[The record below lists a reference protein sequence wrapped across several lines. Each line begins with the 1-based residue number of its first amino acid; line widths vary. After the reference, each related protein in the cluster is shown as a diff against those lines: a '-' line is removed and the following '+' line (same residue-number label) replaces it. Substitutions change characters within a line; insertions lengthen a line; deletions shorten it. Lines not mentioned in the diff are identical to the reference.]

1 MRHLLLVFLVLTS
14 LSCSRMSVRS
24 EGSAPTAG
32 GSSSGSS
39 AATKG
44 SSSPAAPT
52 GHSYVPR
59 GTDYGTAPEIIAFG
73 SCANQDAPQPIWKSV
88 IASEPELFLMMGD
101 NVYASKPEQQP
112 IAEQYRK
119 LDQLPEY
126 REAREKIPF
135 MAIWD
140 DHDMGTND
148 GGADSP
154 TRLIAQRDFLNYW
167 TYVKNSMPVNQ
178 DGLYHAKLMGG
189 LVTGRR
195 RKVSK
200 GPILQVIMLDTRT
213 FRSPLKRAENPTSP
227 LHKFD
232 PHTDRSTTLLGATQ
246 WEWLEEQL
254 RKKADLRIIVSSI
267 QMIANDHG
275 FEKWG
280 NFPHEKQRFFDLLKK
295 TKANNVIVLSGDR
308 HVGSIAKTSIP
319 GWGILYDVTASS
331 LNKPTDLSENDATYL
346 KPAYNKENFG
356 WMKIDWKRQRAQVEL
371 RDIDGNAFATT
382 EVKF

>member
-1 MRHLLLVFLVLTS
+1 MRNILLVLLALTS
-14 LSCSRMSVRS
+14 LSCSRLSVRS
-24 EGSAPTAG
+24 EGSAPAAG
-32 GSSSGSS
+32 GATTS
-39 AATKG
+39 ATPAKT
-44 SSSPAAPT
+44 STPAAP
-52 GHSYVPR
+52 GASPYVPR

-88 IASEPELFLMMGD
+88 IASEPDLFLMMGD

-119 LDQLPEY
+119 LDQVPEY

-148 GGADSP
+148 GGGDSP
-154 TRLIAQRDFLNYW
+154 TRLVAQRDFLNYW

-200 GPILQVIMLDTRT
+200 GPILQVIMLDTRS
-213 FRSPLKRAENPTSP
+213 FRSALKRAENPRSP

-232 PHTDRSTTLLGATQ
+232 PHTDRSTTLLGSAQ

-267 QMIANDHG
+267 QMIADDHG

-280 NFPHEKQRFFDLLKK
+280 NFPHEKQRFFDLLKR
-295 TKANNVIVLSGDR
+295 TKAHNVIVLSGDR
-308 HVGSIAKTSIP
+308 HVGSIAKQTIP
-319 GWGILYDVTASS
+319 GWGVLYDITASS

-371 RDIDGNAFATT
+371 RDLNGNVFNSA